1 MMDAYKGVDTVVTGT
16 EVYGSD
22 GEKLGV
28 VAEVSDDH
36 MVVERGLLSTK
47 KLCIPYSSVRRVG
60 HGVVYLTVS
69 RSEAKGMGGE

>member
-36 MVVERGLLSTK
+36 MWWRGGCSPQRSCAFPTHR
-47 KLCIPYSSVRRVG
+47 CVR
-60 HGVVYLTVS
+60 
-69 RSEAKGMGGE
+69 